1 MEKTTAA
8 EVLRKYAQGER
19 DFRRLDL
26 RLESFKGEN
35 LAGADFSGCDI
46 RSADFSKTNLTGA
59 KFIEVRAGK
68 QQQWAIRLFLFS
80 LVLLGLLGLLY
91 WLEVIPFPLATF
103 LKTNNIEISWFFLFT
118 TITYMIFLDAIRNH
132 EINKK
137 LVHFLSNSNLN
148 SNSALAL
155 LFASTLGPIITSISP
170 LVLFLVLFL
179 GLVLFLRLTSA
190 LPLAFLL
197 SLASALVA
205 ILLGNYL
212 DWCSLK
218 GTYRDPWIH
227 NLAVVFTTINGTTFD
242 GANLT
247 DADFTQAN
255 LQSTSFQEAILIH
268 TRWHKIKNLDWTRI
282 DDNSILAKKKIRNL
296 LISGNGVRKSY
307 ERANL
312 RGSNLAGVNLNQA
325 NLKLADLGEATLENA
340 NLERANLTEANF
352 IGTNLSG
359 ARMTGAC
366 LEGWNIDGNT
376 KLDNV
381 DCEYIF
387 LREKEDKRGTRERRP
402 HDLDREFEPGEFE
415 QLYRKVTHTVQILIR
430 HGINKEA
437 FNLAFQKVMEE
448 NEGITYESL
457 QGVEK
462 KGDDVLIT
470 LEVSE
475 KTDKGKVERKFKE
488 VYEVKLEAEIE
499 KQTALLKA
507 EQRHSENLRE
517 IAMALI
523 TSNPSGNPMFNIIN
537 EPKGEIEAMSGES
550 IKYNLEGNKNV
561 AIQEGGTN
569 YGQQIQNNYKEGE
582 KLTQEEVVQLLAQI
596 KAKVQES
603 GLSKEE
609 QDSALMRLNL
619 VTEDA
624 QAKKPD
630 KQLIA
635 SNLKQVT
642 ATLAEVSKTTEAGK
656 KVWENVKPMLVPLAG
671 WLKVAV
677 EYFLGYPVG

>member
-1 MEKTTAA
+1 MLVYFYVVATTTTRVIF
-8 EVLRKYAQGER
+8 EPFTSDIFESLVSFIVVLV
-19 DFRRLDL
+19 FDL
-26 RLESFKGEN
+26 
-35 LAGADFSGCDI
+35 
-46 RSADFSKTNLTGA
+46 T
-59 KFIEVRAGK
+59 
-68 QQQWAIRLFLFS
+68 LFLVVGSLFAS
-80 LVLLGLLGLLY
+80 LVNP
-91 WLEVIPFPLATF
+91 ELA
-103 LKTNNIEISWFFLFT
+103 
-118 TITYMIFLDAIRNH
+118 
-132 EINKK
+132 
-137 LVHFLSNSNLN
+137 LVESLVFALA
-148 SNSALAL
+148 SALAL
-155 LFASTLGPIITSISP
+155 VFAIISLGS
-170 LVLFLVLFL
+170 
-179 GLVLFLRLTSA
+179 
-190 LPLAFLL
+190 
-197 SLASALVA
+197 
-205 ILLGNYL
+205 YL
-212 DWCSLK
+212 DWRSKK
-218 GTYRDPWIH
+218 GTSRDSWIR
-227 NLAVVFTTINGTTFD
+227 NLDLAFVTGTTFD

-255 LQSTSFQEAILIH
+255 LKRTSFKKAILIR
-268 TRWHKIKNLDWTRI
+268 TRWHKIKNLDWTKV
-282 DDNSILAKKKIRNL
+282 DDYFILTETYTYIRKL
-296 LISGNGVRKSY
+296 LIGGNGVRKSY

-312 RGSNLAGVNLNQA
+312 SGINLAGVNLNQA
-325 NLKLADLGEATLENA
+325 NLKLADLAEATLENA
-340 NLERANLTEANF
+340 NLERANLTEVNF

-381 DCEYIF
+381 DCQYIF

-415 QLYRKVTHTVQILIR
+415 QLYRKVTHTVKILIR

-596 KAKVQES
+596 KTKVQES

-671 WLKVAV
+671 WLKVGF